1 MLCNN
6 VSTRTLK
13 FPLYIT
19 LYASVAGVL
28 VKDPYTVKEFSA

>member
-1 MLCNN
+1 MLSNN
-6 VSTRTLK
+6 VGTCTLK
-13 FPLYIT
+13 FPFYIT